1 MKYNYIF
8 VSKLNCFKNFKI
20 VSPATFVN
28 KSYKLLTSNIGNIH
42 AVNQNMLN

>member
-8 VSKLNCFKNFKI
+8 EYKLISLKNFKI

-28 KSYKLLTSNIGNIH
+28 KSYKLLTLSAISTKSSK
-42 AVNQNMLN
+42 NMFE